1 MVVRRRYARLVVD
14 VCKNLET
21 ERRIFVKDLQ
31 PARNV
36 VAAEFLD
43 EILVGE
49 QAFEIL
55 TDLFASRRAGI
66 ARKSGTA
73 IADELVEVIGHG
85 VPPGLQRY
93 SLAQVETERQ
103 KALPQNE
110 GGRTWSWSM
119 IIRTRKRA
127 SHAPR
132 SRAPTRC
139 AVQAGTGRSEP
150 TI

>member
-73 IADELVEVIGHG
+73 IADELVEVMASLQACSDIVSRKSKLNARRPSLKMREG
-85 VPPGLQRY
+85 VPG
-93 SLAQVETERQ
+93 
-103 KALPQNE
+103 
-110 GGRTWSWSM
+110 
-119 IIRTRKRA
+119 
-127 SHAPR
+127 
-132 SRAPTRC
+132 
-139 AVQAGTGRSEP
+139 AGP
-150 TI
+150 